1 MQNLCFPYVADNM
14 INLFSILSNLFKI
27 WVLQQFYQFQT
38 ETGEKRERVQ
48 DIYFI
53 RFDISSNRI
62 VLSY

>member
-14 INLFSILSNLFKI
+14 MNLFSILSNLFKV

>member
-14 INLFSILSNLFKI
+14 INLFSILSNLFKV